1 MADKVIFLSL
11 TPDSGLIPFKH
22 KTYFDQ
28 NNITC
33 EYWDLRYL
41 AQHERSTEL
50 KPIFTPY
57 DDVPVLNPQIE
68 ELEKYVKENADSVFI
83 AGYRITRHNRILF
96 KLFKKYN
103 VKYILLINTNT
114 FFHLKSGEI
123 RRKFTQNG
131 NISYLLEL
139 TLRKFQKTYNNL
151 AIDIQRPYLTVC
163 GSINDKIISN
173 FPEPRGGVTYIHNH
187 NYEKLLPMLSQPKE
201 EKYVV
206 FIDQYLPWHNETQKF
221 NKWKMNPET
230 YYSKIAQILNQFAKN
245 LGKEAI
251 IATHPKSEKGKIEPF
266 VGNIKV
272 VYGETPN
279 AILTSALC
287 LLHSSTSIDHVV
299 LLGKKMVFVL
309 CDEVLNSPIEIG
321 TQLMANE
328 FHKPVL
334 IIEDYLKNSMFDI
347 VHYSKIDE
355 QYYHKY
361 INHNIKAG
369 NNINIPYWQYIAD
382 KIKNIAQ

>member
-1 MADKVIFLSL
+1 MANKVIFLSL

-22 KTYFDQ
+22 KPFFDQ

-41 AQHERSTEL
+41 AQHERSAQLE
-50 KPIFTPY
+50 PIFTPHN
-57 DDVPVLNPQIE
+57 DVPVIK
-68 ELEKYVKENADSVFI
+68 LEKDKLEKHICDNRASVFVT
-83 AGYRITRHNRILF
+83 GYRITRKNRILF

-103 VKYILLINTNT
+103 IRYVVLINTNT
-114 FFHLKSGEI
+114 FFHLQSSKI
-123 RRKFTQNG
+123 KRKYTHKG
-131 NISYLLEL
+131 NISHLLEL
-139 TLRKFQKTYNNL
+139 SLRKLQKAHNHL
-151 AIDIQRPYLTVC
+151 ALDIQRPCLTVC
-163 GSINDKIISN
+163 GSKNDKIVSN
-173 FPEPRGGVTYIHNH
+173 FPEPKGGITYIHNH
-187 NYEKLLPMLSQPKE
+187 NYEKLLPELSRQQE
-201 EKYVV
+201 EKYIV
-206 FIDQYLPWHNETQKF
+206 FLDQYLPWHNETQKF
-221 NKWKMNPET
+221 NKWKMNAQS
-230 YYSKIAQILNQFAKN
+230 YYMKIAEVLNK
-245 LGKEAI
+245 LGKELGKELI
-251 IATHPKSEKGKIEPF
+251 IATHPKAEKGKIEPF

-361 INHNIKAG
+361 ITNNIKAG

-382 KIKNIAQ
+382 KIKNI

>member
-1 MADKVIFLSL
+1 MANKAIFLVL

-22 KTYFDQ
+22 KIYFDQ

-33 EYWDLRYL
+33 EYLDLRYL
-41 AQHERSTEL
+41 AQHERSAEL
-50 KPIFTPY
+50 NPIYTPY
-57 DDVPVLNPQIE
+57 NDVPILTLKKE
-68 ELEKYVKENADSVFI
+68 KLEKYVKENADNVFI
-83 AGYRITRHNRILF
+83 ASYRVTRHNRFLF

-103 VKYILLINTNT
+103 VRYIVLINTNT
-114 FFHLKSGEI
+114 FFHLRSGEL
-123 RRKFTQNG
+123 RRKYTKNG
-131 NISYLLEL
+131 NLSYLLEL
-139 TLRKFQKTYNNL
+139 TIRKLQKAMNNL
-151 AIDIQRPYLTVC
+151 ALDIQRPWLTVC

-173 FPEPRGGVTYIHNH
+173 FPKPIAGVTYIHNH
-187 NYEKLLPMLSQPKE
+187 NYEKLLPLLSQPKE

-206 FIDQYLPWHNETQKF
+206 FLDQYLPWHNEAQAF
-221 NKWKMNPET
+221 NKWKMEANT
-230 YYSKIAQILNQFAKN
+230 YYPKVANLLNKISQET
-245 LGKEAI
+245 GKQPL
-251 IATHPKSEKGKIEPF
+251 IATHPKAEKGKIEPF

-279 AILTSALC
+279 AILASALC
-287 LLHSSTSIDHVV
+287 LLHGSTSVDQAV

-334 IIEDYLKNSMFDI
+334 IIEDYLKNSAFDI
-347 VHYSKIDE
+347 VHYSKIDD

-361 INHNIKAG
+361 ITNNIKAG

-382 KIKNIAQ
+382 KIKNI